1 MNVKTFA
8 TIIRILTAGLFV
20 SVGVLHFVR
29 PGPFVQI
36 VPPYIPAPEL
46 MVYISGVFEVLGGI
60 GLLVPKTRRL
70 AGWGLIALVI
80 VVFQANIY
88 MLVEEVYLPGMPHS
102 KALLWGRMPFQFL
115 FLAMIWL
122 SMKQPREIR
131 LQWSDDDAFSENIT
145 TEL

>member
-1 MNVKTFA
+1 MNLKTFV
-8 TIIRILTAGLFV
+8 TLIRLLTALMFV
-20 SVGVLHFVR
+20 SIGVFHFVR

-46 MVYISGVFEVLGGI
+46 MVYISGVFEILGGI
-60 GLLVPKTRRL
+60 GLLVPRTRRF

-88 MLVEEVYLPGMPHS
+88 MLVEEVYLPGMPHN
-102 KALLWGRMPFQFL
+102 KALLWARMPFQFV
-115 FLAMIWL
+115 FLAMIWV
-122 SMKQPREIR
+122 SMKKPISMQLKWEEE
-131 LQWSDDDAFSENIT
+131 DDFSEKDT